1 MEEGDD
7 GSGELAPL
15 GLAGPPTR
23 PFPGGVWAVHA
34 VAGSYQTAPC
44 RDYWMRPDVYRIRIY
59 VLNCSFAKTAHRR

>member
-23 PFPGGVWAVHA
+23 PFPGGVWAVQA
-34 VAGSYQTAPC
+34 VAGSYQTAPLP
-44 RDYWMRPDVYRIRIY
+44 RLLDE
-59 VLNCSFAKTAHRR
+59 A